1 MFYLLYSE
9 TILPSI
15 TRDGH
20 VIFPVCY
27 IYTLPGDTSEE
38 PPVIN
43 PDTGLV
49 EARSEKTTPAKMSPF
64 KHSPLRNAM
73 FRKPATPVEV
83 DTDVSYTHG
92 SLQPAAEGRVSA
104 KTNLLSELT
113 AEDENK
119 ENTPAVTTTAVAV
132 GALDVSDTSDLTPS
146 TDAGLC
152 DTFFSTRYLVIISTS
167 YAA

>member
-1 MFYLLYSE
+1 MSSVLLFYLFYSE

-20 VIFPVCY
+20 VIFPECY
-27 IYTLPGDTSEE
+27 INTLPGDTSEE
-38 PPVIN
+38 PQVIN

-64 KHSPLRNAM
+64 KHSPLRQAM

-92 SLQPAAEGRVSA
+92 SPLPAAEGRVSA
-104 KTNLLSELT
+104 RTTLLSDLT

-132 GALDVSDTSDLTPS
+132 GALNVSATSDLTPS
-146 TDAGLC
+146 TGAGLC
-152 DTFFSTRYLVIISTS
+152 HTFYPRDTLL
-167 YAA
+167 